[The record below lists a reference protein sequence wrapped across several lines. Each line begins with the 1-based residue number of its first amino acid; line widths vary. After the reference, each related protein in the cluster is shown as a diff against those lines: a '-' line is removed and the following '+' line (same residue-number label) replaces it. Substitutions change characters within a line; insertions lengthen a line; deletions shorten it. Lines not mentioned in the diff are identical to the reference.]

1 MVSWLQNHADKV
13 QPAVRRHSVGFA
25 NLQRTGNHVSF
36 DVCGLSFT
44 AGETRPIYVHV
55 AVNGVDFG
63 YWPITDTGAIA
74 DEDGIRL
81 TPYAGQAHVEMDLT
95 DEQAALFEDSINQ
108 VQLLASGDVR
118 LDCTDATYVNFD
130 AMPTPGTPGTG
141 EGERPSEGE
150 EEDTPASTPTPT
162 SDEPPAQASAKP
174 APRVPNAERVPDTS
188 DATPAGWAG
197 LLAAGGALVAI
208 GIVARRKAK

>member
-1 MVSWLQNHADKV
+1 
-13 QPAVRRHSVGFA
+13 
-25 NLQRTGNHVSF
+25 
-36 DVCGLSFT
+36 
-44 AGETRPIYVHV
+44 
-55 AVNGVDFG
+55 
-63 YWPITDTGAIA
+63 
-74 DEDGIRL
+74 
-81 TPYAGQAHVEMDLT
+81 MDI
-95 DEQAALFEDSINQ
+95 DII
-108 VQLLASGDVR
+108 
-118 LDCTDATYVNFD
+118 CPPTYVNFD